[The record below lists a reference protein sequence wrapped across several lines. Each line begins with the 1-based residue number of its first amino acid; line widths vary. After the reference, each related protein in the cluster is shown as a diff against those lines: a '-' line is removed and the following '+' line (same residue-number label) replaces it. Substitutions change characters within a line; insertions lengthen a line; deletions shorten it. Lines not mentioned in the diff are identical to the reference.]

1 MKKLGIILTTLT
13 FVFALSATAQ
23 TAKTPVN
30 KPAKQEVATIQKT
43 EKKAATSVQ
52 KKDTA
57 TMKAAKCQKST
68 NKAKAQ
74 GLKK

>member
-30 KPAKQEVATIQKT
+30 KPAKQEVATTQKPKRKQLHQFRKRT
-43 EKKAATSVQ
+43 Q
-52 KKDTA
+52 
-57 TMKAAKCQKST
+57 
-68 NKAKAQ
+68 
-74 GLKK
+74 LL